1 MVDQNGRIFW
11 VKDDI
16 GNVVAQS
23 WVWRNKDVICFD
35 NIEIPNRAISR
46 EVKSEVERRKFT
58 DEIYEVYKKAS
69 KELIKIDE
77 ETYKKFLEDKIITQ
91 EEYETL
97 RLKKVTVGSGYNDIA
112 ESLKANATL
121 DKGTITRPLEFEASV
136 ELNHGLYTKDS
147 NIQYV
152 LEEQDSNNNS
162 SGETYAIYKD
172 NYIEYDDSN
181 FKKIDLFSLERL
193 ELITKKNPLYLKTDI
208 ADMKDSNSLVTELA
222 KNYKLNPKTT
232 RVIINPNFAI
242 IYDINDNIINIGDLL
257 FNTKIEID
265 EEVDITDKV
274 MMQINIAI
282 NQIKKD
288 KEIDISSLDENQRKM
303 YNSSLNLEEK
313 KSIRGLVYERKR
325 HK

>member
-1 MVDQNGRIFW
+1 
-11 VKDDI
+11 
-16 GNVVAQS
+16 
-23 WVWRNKDVICFD
+23 
-35 NIEIPNRAISR
+35 
-46 EVKSEVERRKFT
+46 
-58 DEIYEVYKKAS
+58 
-69 KELIKIDE
+69 
-77 ETYKKFLEDKIITQ
+77 
-91 EEYETL
+91 
-97 RLKKVTVGSGYNDIA
+97 
-112 ESLKANATL
+112 
-121 DKGTITRPLEFEASV
+121 
-136 ELNHGLYTKDS
+136 
-147 NIQYV
+147 
-152 LEEQDSNNNS
+152 
-162 SGETYAIYKD
+162 
-172 NYIEYDDSN
+172 
-181 FKKIDLFSLERL
+181 
-193 ELITKKNPLYLKTDI
+193 
-208 ADMKDSNSLVTELA
+208 MKDSNSLVTELA